1 MMAQQASREIV
12 PQPVVDIKA
21 GSGLEGSRALFLPAS
36 YVEAKAM
43 ASDMAGSTAVPPH
56 LRGKEGNCLA
66 VLMQAARWGLDPF
79 AVASKTYFINEQIAF
94 EAQLVNAVVISSKIL
109 EGRLSIQYTGEGNSL
124 RCTVSGRIKGDPEL
138 KVKTQTIARITVR
151 NSPLW
156 KSDPEQQL
164 GYYTTRAWARLHA
177 PDVLMGVYTPDEL
190 ADGAEAKR
198 IMARGEPVD
207 GRPQRSD
214 FIDQTAGIDDDAGI
228 DQTIEDGQFE
238 PVVDVNDERPVDDD
252 AMRAAAEQEA
262 QLREEESGSQAQ
274 DSQTP
279 ETEPQAGRNSR
290 KSAKNEQ
297 DSREA
302 QPMPSTEAGWE
313 GWKRNILAKIGAR
326 KTVEDLD
333 RLQLAQ
339 GPVIAAAPE
348 RVRNVVANSFFDKR
362 IDLQDDAGGA

>member
-43 ASDMAGSTAVPPH
+43 AADMAGSTAVPQH
-56 LRGKEGNCLA
+56 LRGKVGNCLA
-66 VLMQAARWGLDPF
+66 VLMQASRWGLDPF

-109 EGRLSIQYTGEGNSL
+109 EGRLSINYTGEGNSL
-124 RCTVSGRIKGDPEL
+124 RCTVSGKIKGDPEL

-177 PDVLMGVYTPDEL
+177 PDVLLGVFTPDEL
-190 ADGAEAKR
+190 ADGAEEKR
-198 IMARGEPVD
+198 LMARGEPVD
-207 GRPQRSD
+207 GRPKRSD
-214 FIDQTAGIDDDAGI
+214 FTEEASTASEESGG
-228 DQTIEDGQFE
+228 QGIEDAHFE
-238 PVVDVNDERPVDDD
+238 PVEEGNNKPETGESAAQSGDE
-252 AMRAAAEQEA
+252 
-262 QLREEESGSQAQ
+262 SQAETTH
-274 DSQTP
+274 DSQTS
-279 ETEPQAGRNSR
+279 ETTAPTTDKQQ
-290 KSAKNEQ
+290 KSATNGQ
-297 DSREA
+297 DARET

-313 GWKRNILAKIGAR
+313 GWKRNILAKIEAR
-326 KTVEDLD
+326 ENVEDLD

-348 RVRNVVANSFFDKR
+348 RVRDVVANSFFDKR
-362 IDLQDDAGGA
+362 IDLQDAAGGA